1 MIKEF
6 EGELL
11 KMLDWNMML
20 STTYDYADQFKK
32 QGFLFSSDK
41 IQGKFISNQPSV
53 AKKANAYLDAIIE
66 KLPHNPDFYQ
76 FYQSEVTM
84 AAVLHV
90 RWAMNLDEVCSEDM
104 LNYICSDEL
113 DLPII
118 FQIEGLIHH
127 SFPHVMEVSQQIPVA
142 EASEI
147 SETQCCKV
155 VTNHNESITFNLQ
168 EELRWLKGTKA
179 CHFVMIWPQHSVKVK
194 QVASLN
200 RYSFKTPRILP
211 YVDEFDM
218 SSEDSSI

>member
-11 KMLDWNMML
+11 KMLDWNLML

-41 IQGKFISNQPSV
+41 IQGKFIRNQPSI
-53 AKKANAYLDAIIE
+53 AKRANAYLDAIIE

-127 SFPHVMEVSQQIPVA
+127 SFPHMMEVSQQIPVA